1 MSEDKRS
8 PLDRQ
13 LLDLEA
19 IGIKVELAK
28 AVTDPLRRRQLLKEI
43 CWIAAEYVVAK

>member
-1 MSEDKRS
+1 MSDKS
-8 PLDRQ
+8 TLDNRI

-28 AVTDPLRRRQLLKEI
+28 AVTDPLRRRQLMREI